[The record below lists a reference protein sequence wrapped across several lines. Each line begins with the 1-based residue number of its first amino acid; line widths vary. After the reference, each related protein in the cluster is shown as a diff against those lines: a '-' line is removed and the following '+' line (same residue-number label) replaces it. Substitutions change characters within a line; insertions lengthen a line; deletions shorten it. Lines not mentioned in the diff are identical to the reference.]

1 MKKYIIIGLVILAA
15 ILVASIYILYTSN
28 RNLKEELD
36 IVSSNQKAFIA
47 ENSALKDENIMF
59 RLTVEQLKQYNDSI
73 LIKMNNVKE
82 ELKIKDKNLKQMQY
96 LLSEAQKKD
105 TIMFR
110 DTIFS
115 SPSLNIDTIL
125 GDQWYKLSRWF
136 QKKHKIVEVE
146 VVERSPYIENK
157 KQRFVE
163 ILKQH

>member
-1 MKKYIIIGLVILAA
+1 MLYSYESMKKYIIIGLVILAA

-28 RNLKEELD
+28 RNLKEELE

-59 RLTVEQLKQYNDSI
+59 RLTVEQLKQYNGSI

-125 GDQWYKLSRWF
+125 GDQWYKLSLGLRYPNTI
-136 QKKHKIVEVE
+136 IVNP
-146 VVERSPYIENK
+146 SFIS
-157 KQRFVE
+157 
-163 ILKQH
+163 